1 MLKYLSMIALFMIP
15 SAIPAAYSAV
25 DDKALANAA
34 EVKTDGVTTP
44 EKTRSVKYWQ
54 QREDGWFWYKD
65 PPEKLEPEEEPKD
78 IVRRLEMIPTVK
90 ELRDEV
96 DKIRDRAVIHPTEE
110 NIRNYLYAQK
120 FIMDKSTVFA
130 DVWRETVWK
139 TPEVD
144 YSLKRPVN
152 ASALYAYT
160 DERNTS
166 ERNYIQELASNG
178 AGLFFIFSSTC
189 PYCKQMAPTLK
200 RFEQMYGMEVFPIT
214 MDGGTFQEFPNARPD
229 NGISQSLGV
238 ETVPA
243 IFLASPRDKKIAP
256 IGYGVISISEIV
268 ERINVIMNRQPG
280 QIW

>member
-1 MLKYLSMIALFMIP
+1 M
-15 SAIPAAYSAV
+15 AYSAV
-25 DDKALANAA
+25 DGKNITNNSELKMEGA
-34 EVKTDGVTTP
+34 TST
-44 EKTRSVKYWQ
+44 EKSPSVKYWQ

-65 PPEKLEPEEEPKD
+65 PSEELKPEEEPKD
-78 IVRRLEMIPTVK
+78 IVRRLEAIPTVK
-90 ELRDEV
+90 ELREEV
-96 DKIRDRAVIHPTEE
+96 DKIRDRAVIQPSEE
-110 NIRNYLYAQK
+110 NVRNYLYAQK

-152 ASALYAYT
+152 ASAIYAYT
-160 DERNTS
+160 DERNS
-166 ERNYIQELASNG
+166 AERDYIQDLVRNG

-189 PYCKQMAPTLK
+189 PYCQQMAPTLK

-214 MDGGTFQEFPNARPD
+214 MDGGTFKEFPNARPD

-268 ERINVIMNRQPG
+268 ERINVIMNSQPG
-280 QIW
+280 QVW